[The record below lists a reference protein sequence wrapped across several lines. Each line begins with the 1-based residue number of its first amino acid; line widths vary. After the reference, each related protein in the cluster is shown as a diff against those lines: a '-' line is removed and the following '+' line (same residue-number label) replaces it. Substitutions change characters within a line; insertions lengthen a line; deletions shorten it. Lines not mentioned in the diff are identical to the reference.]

1 MPSDTDTDT
10 VVSASTVPPPA
21 AAAVTVTDRF
31 DIPSAIE
38 VCAPWVPPSASTD
51 RSMVPAPVISMEAPL
66 TVTPGAEPPTA
77 RASTSDITVSVLA
90 VSVNVPDFDP
100 VPAAMTRSNVS
111 WPAGIE

>member
-1 MPSDTDTDT
+1 MVS
-10 VVSASTVPPPA
+10 VSAVPPPA
-21 AAAVTVTDRF
+21 ADAVTFTGRF
-31 DIPSAIE
+31 AVPSATE
-38 VCAPWVPPSASTD
+38 VCAPSVPASVSTD
-51 RSMVPAPVISMEAPL
+51 RSMVPSSVIVNEAPL

-100 VPAAMTRSNVS
+100 VPAAMTRSNVL